1 MFKWGMLQTN
11 SYRSLVC
18 VDGTHPRLC
27 RSHGHRAWC
36 RFPPARNSRSGAV
49 GSSPN
54 KSNSFHCAG
63 GAVVKRRWLCAVFT
77 AELTSTIGLIG
88 ASGHQARFPRS
99 LLPLLPPP
107 HANPP
112 SFRTAPTFCSTR
124 TLLLTKKAC
133 RCFQASYIT
142 SSAPVS
148 WPSST
153 AAV

>member
-1 MFKWGMLQTN
+1 MGDASDKPLSF
-11 SYRSLVC
+11 LVC
-18 VDGTHPRLC
+18 VDGAPPRLC

-77 AELTSTIGLIG
+77 AELTSTVGLIG

-124 TLLLTKKAC
+124 ALLMSKKPVDVFKHLTPRPLSQCHGLRARRRC
-133 RCFQASYIT
+133 R
-142 SSAPVS
+142 
-148 WPSST
+148 
-153 AAV
+153 